1 MEEKQLKYY
10 KMHHDLRSRSTGE
23 NCGRGIVCLLRT
35 NWRLLIR

>member
-10 KMHHDLRSRSTGE
+10 KIIMTWRSRSTGE